1 MASYKQA
8 TGMDIQT
15 AFETFHRAHPEIFL
29 MIVKEADRAI
39 RMKKKKFSVKAIGN
53 YIRWNVFIES
63 EQETLFNKK
72 GDKTQFKLNDAF
84 FSRYARL
91 LIITYPHM
99 KDFIEMRD
107 LRAL

>member
-1 MASYKQA
+1 MASYEKA
-8 TGMDIQT
+8 TGISIQN
-15 AFETFHRAHPEIFL
+15 AFEAFHKSHPEIFL

-39 RMKKKKFSVKAIGN
+39 RAKKKRFSVKAIGN

-63 EQETLFNKK
+63 EQETLFNKR
-72 GDKTQFKLNDAF
+72 GDKIQFKLNDAF

-99 KDFIEMRD
+99 EGFIEMRD